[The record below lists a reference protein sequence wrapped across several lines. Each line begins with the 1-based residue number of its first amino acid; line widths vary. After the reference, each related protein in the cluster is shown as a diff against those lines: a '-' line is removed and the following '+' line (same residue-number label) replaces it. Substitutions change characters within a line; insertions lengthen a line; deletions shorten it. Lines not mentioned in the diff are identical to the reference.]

1 MSENKD
7 NENLENNVANSEETS
22 PKLEETT
29 DGFKV
34 ENENCNKSENNVAEE
49 IINIETAEEK
59 PVEKPIE
66 EKLQEEKPSCF
77 FETPNYATDNAIN
90 MGSTKAKKTN
100 PKRKMKFEKAVSI
113 AMSVVILVLTFVF
126 GYVTATF
133 RGNENAT
140 VAAWAVDQINKN
152 AYFADKKVTSYDL
165 MKYGIEGV
173 LNDPYVG
180 LFTPEETKEMMNQ
193 NQGKSYSIGM
203 TVAQL
208 TNTDGIIVI
217 AVTKGSY
224 ADKAGVQMYYKL
236 LEVDGVDCRKFT
248 MDQMTVQIKSIP
260 DNKDF
265 VIKFEIPNLSKNT
278 LDYSE
283 GKTIDLTLRRGEF
296 EPEIVTYYDNSS
308 EEFKTLLDDK
318 TAYIELDSF
327 VGNTEKQFDAAMKKF
342 KDNGKTKLILDM
354 RDNGGGS
361 DYNLQGV
368 AKHLLKDGDKDDVLI
383 LTEKYKDGSERK
395 LYTKKCLYDEYNF
408 EKIIVLVNN
417 NTASASEAL
426 LIAMKDYKTVDLI
439 IGNTTYGKGTGLLIQ
454 TMPSTNYSIRF
465 TASYFFSPYGNTNE
479 KIGIDPTAGYKLD
492 LIEKIPYSHATDNQF
507 MRAVNSL
514 K

>member
-34 ENENCNKSENNVAEE
+34 ENENCNKCENNVAEE

-66 EKLQEEKPSCF
+66 EKPVEKPIEEKPQEEKPSCF

-100 PKRKMKFEKAVSI
+100 LKRKMKFEKAVSI

-180 LFTPEETKEMMNQ
+180 LFTPEETKAMMNQ

-248 MDQMTVQIKSIP
+248 MDQMTVKIKSIP

-308 EEFKTLLDDK
+308 EEFKTLLD
-318 TAYIELDSF
+318 
-327 VGNTEKQFDAAMKKF
+327 
-342 KDNGKTKLILDM
+342 
-354 RDNGGGS
+354 
-361 DYNLQGV
+361 
-368 AKHLLKDGDKDDVLI
+368 
-383 LTEKYKDGSERK
+383 
-395 LYTKKCLYDEYNF
+395 
-408 EKIIVLVNN
+408 
-417 NTASASEAL
+417 
-426 LIAMKDYKTVDLI
+426 
-439 IGNTTYGKGTGLLIQ
+439 
-454 TMPSTNYSIRF
+454 
-465 TASYFFSPYGNTNE
+465 
-479 KIGIDPTAGYKLD
+479 
-492 LIEKIPYSHATDNQF
+492 
-507 MRAVNSL
+507 
-514 K
+514 